1 MIREEQQ
8 NTEMPGAE
16 SDQVCVEGDQDKKSV
31 DEIVDGLTLFDD
43 DLMRRVFERNIEAT
57 EQVLQIILG
66 RKMKVKSIKG
76 QYEIC
81 NALVKGRSITLD
93 IHAVDEDEKQINIEV
108 QNGSTGAHVRRARY
122 HSSMLDTRMLKA
134 KQEFTE
140 LKDSYVIFLYR
151 HDKFS
156 EGMPV
161 YHVDRYVK
169 ETNKLFGDGSHIIYV
184 NGNYKGDDEI
194 GSLIHDFYQTDPEQI
209 QNKALAEG
217 VRYYKF
223 EEGRKE
229 VCEAV
234 EKYGDQREITGK
246 EIGKEIGKKQGA
258 MAANRRAVE
267 NLMKRMAISLDQA
280 LNLLDIQGEERSV
293 IAKQILR

>member
-1 MIREEQQ
+1 MIRKEQQ
-8 NTEMPGAE
+8 NTELPGAE
-16 SDQVCVEGDQDKKSV
+16 SEQVCMEVMPAKKSV

-43 DLMRRVFERNIEAT
+43 NLMRRVFERNIEAT

-108 QNGSTGAHVRRARY
+108 QNGSTGAHVRRARF
-122 HSSMLDTRMLKA
+122 HSSMLDTRMLEA

-140 LKDSYVIFLYR
+140 LKDSYVIFFYR

-169 ETNKLFGDGSHIIYV
+169 ETNNLFGDGSHIIYV

-194 GSLIHDFYQTDPEQI
+194 GSLIHDFCQTDPEQI
-209 QNKALAEG
+209 QNKVLAEG
-217 VRYYKF
+217 VRYYKL

-234 EKYGDQREITGK
+234 EKYGDQREKTGK
-246 EIGKEIGKKQGA
+246 EIGA
-258 MAANRRAVE
+258 MDANRRAVE
-267 NLMKRMAISLDQA
+267 NLMNRMALSLDQA